1 VLEGERRAYLNM
13 ISEAPKMAKH
23 LNSQVLPLEGFL
35 PALWAIEMSV
45 MSVAALNTSFKEEP
59 EHE

>member
-1 VLEGERRAYLNM
+1 M

-35 PALWAIEMSV
+35 TALWAIGMSV